1 MAQGFVD
8 SNGIRMHYEAAGQ
21 GDLVVLL
28 HGFPEFS
35 YSWRHQLS
43 ALAGAGFCAVAPD
56 LRGWG
61 QTDKPRGVDAYRM
74 RHLLADVAG
83 LIAALGYGRAH
94 IVGHDWGGALAWLF
108 AHRYPALTASV
119 SSLNAPHP
127 AAYRRVLAH
136 SWRQRLMSW
145 YILYFQI
152 PWLPEFTLRLGNC
165 AAIRRALRRTVHPEA
180 FSAADL
186 AAYVDNARQPY
197 ALTAGVN
204 YYRAMARSRA
214 LRSGLG
220 LEPLRRPALIV
231 WGEQD
236 PYLLRENAVATRE
249 WAPDLHLH
257 YIADAGHWVQ
267 CERPDLVNRYL
278 IEFLRDRTAE
288 EAPAPIEK

>member
-1 MAQGFVD
+1 M
-8 SNGIRMHYEAAGQ
+8 
-21 GDLVVLL
+21 
-28 HGFPEFS
+28 
-35 YSWRHQLS
+35 
-43 ALAGAGFCAVAPD
+43 
-56 LRGWG
+56 
-61 QTDKPRGVDAYRM
+61 
-74 RHLLADVAG
+74 
-83 LIAALGYGRAH
+83 
-94 IVGHDWGGALAWLF
+94 GHAWGGALAWLF

-152 PWLPEFTLRLGNC
+152 PWLPEFTLRLG
-165 AAIRRALRRTVHPEA
+165 
-180 FSAADL
+180 
-186 AAYVDNARQPY
+186 
-197 ALTAGVN
+197 
-204 YYRAMARSRA
+204 
-214 LRSGLG
+214 

-236 PYLLRENAVATRE
+236 PYLLRENAAATRE
-249 WAPDLHLH
+249 WAPDLRLH